1 MDVDRQTAVGDEAV
15 DQPLAEAEGRR
26 EPTIRKIN
34 A

>member
-26 EPTIRKIN
+26 EPAIRKIN